1 MGESFGAV
9 IGCADGAHL
18 PLLHQLRVSL
28 QRFIQRSVRI
38 VTMRLIKI
46 DVVRLQPSQRIFRRA
61 QNVSLGKTF
70 PVRSHLQPNFGG
82 DDDLIASATLLE
94 PLADDSFRFTTM
106 IARRESGINVSSVDE
121 IESGGN
127 ESIEQSEGRSLV
139 HRPAEHVPAERERR
153 YFQA

>member
-28 QRFIQRSVRI
+28 QGLIQRGVGV

-46 DVVRLQPSQRIFRRA
+46 DVARLQPSQRIFRRA

-70 PVRSHLQPNFGG
+70 PMRSHLEPNFGG
-82 DDDLIASATLLE
+82 DDDLVASVTLLE
-94 PLADDSFRFTTM
+94 PFADDRFRFTTT
-106 IARRESGINVSSVDE
+106 IARRESGINVSSVDQ
-121 IESGGN
+121 IKSGGD
-127 ESIEQSEGRSLV
+127 ERIEQSEGRSLV
-139 HRPAEHVPAERERR
+139 HRPAEDVPAERQRR
-153 YFQA
+153 YL